1 MSDDKL
7 ISSLAISTGFS
18 KADCK
23 ILMKA
28 FKTAVK
34 DELIRTHALTIQGL
48 GAFKVKQ
55 SRDFG
60 YYVRFYPESDFET
73 ILFAEQES
81 DDDETLFE

>member
-1 MSDDKL
+1 MSDARIIKNL
-7 ISSLAISTGFS
+7 ISSTGFS
-18 KADCK
+18 RADCK

-28 FKTAVK
+28 FKMAFK
-34 DELIRTHALTIQGL
+34 EELIRTHALTVQGL

-60 YYVRFYPESDFET
+60 YYVRFYPEKDFET
-73 ILFAEQES
+73 ILFAEQGS